1 MNFSL
6 DGGWMLAIVVLLWLL
21 VYVPNWGSRGDQK
34 NQGSSSGRNFSQKS
48 RLTQKNSVFGVSQTK
63 NIDKN
68 FRVIRRVFVTL
79 LLVSFATAVFATVKA
94 FENLSWL
101 ALAVAAAA
109 VFLTAASTLRSSRK
123 KAAAKPPLTMQELE
137 AQRARMA
144 YSIRES
150 ALPDAVAEQ
159 LFDERAWTEIAL
171 PESNLT
177 RRIGELEEVK
187 LATVSNL
194 GSAAAE
200 SEAKKLNRD
209 ELDRILERR
218 RAV

>member
-1 MNFSL
+1 
-6 DGGWMLAIVVLLWLL
+6 MLAIVVLLWLL
-21 VYVPNWGSRGDQK
+21 VYVPNWGSRGEQK
-34 NQGSSSGRNFSQKS
+34 IQGSSSGRNFSQKS
-48 RLTQKNSVFGVSQTK
+48 RLTQKNSVLGVSQTK

-79 LLVSFATAVFATVKA
+79 LLVSLATAVFATVKA

-123 KAAAKPPLTMQELE
+123 KATAKAPLTMQELE

-171 PESNLT
+171 PESNLA

-187 LATVSNL
+187 LATVSTL

>member
-1 MNFSL
+1 
-6 DGGWMLAIVVLLWLL
+6 MLVIVVLLWLL
-21 VYVPNWGSRGDQK
+21 VYVPNWGSRGEQK
-34 NQGSSSGRNFSQKS
+34 NQGSSSGRNFSQKP
-48 RLTQKNSVFGVSQTK
+48 RLTAKNSVNGVSQSK

-68 FRVIRRVFVTL
+68 FRVIRRIFATL
-79 LLVSFATAVFATVKA
+79 LFVSFATAVFTVKS
-94 FENLSWL
+94 FENLSWS
-101 ALAVAAAA
+101 ALAVASAA

-123 KAAAKPPLTMQELE
+123 KVTQKTPLTMQELE

-171 PESNLT
+171 PESNLA
-177 RRIGELEEVK
+177 RRIGELEQVK

-194 GSAAAE
+194 SDATSD
-200 SEAKKLNRD
+200 SEAKKLNAE

>member
-21 VYVPNWGSRGDQK
+21 VYVPNWGSRGEQ
-34 NQGSSSGRNFSQKS
+34 NIQGSSSGRNFSQKS
-48 RLTQKNSVFGVSQTK
+48 RLTQKNSVLGVSQTK

-123 KAAAKPPLTMQELE
+123 KATAKAPLTMQELE

-159 LFDERAWTEIAL
+159 LFDERARTEIAL
-171 PESNLT
+171 PESNLA

>member
-21 VYVPNWGSRGDQK
+21 VYVPNWGSRGEQK

-48 RLTQKNSVFGVSQTK
+48 GLTPKNRVNGVSQTK

-68 FRVIRRVFVTL
+68 FRLIRRVFVTL
-79 LLVSFATAVFATVKA
+79 LLLSFATAVFATVKA

-109 VFLTAASTLRSSRK
+109 LFLTAASTLRSSRK
-123 KAAAKPPLTMQELE
+123 KAAVKAPLTMQELE

-150 ALPDAVAEQ
+150 ALPDAPAEQ

-171 PESNLT
+171 PESNLA
-177 RRIGELEEVK
+177 RRIGELEDVK
-187 LATVSNL
+187 LASVSNL
-194 GSAAAE
+194 GAATSAE
-200 SEAKKLNRD
+200 EAKKLNRS

>member
-21 VYVPNWGSRGDQK
+21 VYVPNWGSRGEQK

-48 RLTQKNSVFGVSQTK
+48 RLTAKNRVNGVSQTK

-68 FRVIRRVFVTL
+68 FRVIRSVFATL

-94 FENLSWL
+94 FENLSWV
-101 ALAVAAAA
+101 ALSVAAAA
-109 VFLTAASTLRSSRK
+109 IFLTAASTLRSSRN
-123 KAAAKPPLTMQELE
+123 KATQTAPLTMQELE

-150 ALPDAVAEQ
+150 ALPDASVEQ

-171 PESNLT
+171 PESNLA

-194 GSAAAE
+194 GAAE
-200 SEAKKLNRD
+200 SDSAAKKLNPD

>member
-21 VYVPNWGSRGDQK
+21 VYVPNWGSRGEQK
-34 NQGSSSGRNFSQKS
+34 FQGSSSGRNFSQKS
-48 RLTQKNSVFGVSQTK
+48 RLTQKNSALGVSQTK

-68 FRVIRRVFVTL
+68 FRVIRSVFVTL
-79 LLVSFATAVFATVKA
+79 LLVSFATAVYATVKA

-123 KAAAKPPLTMQELE
+123 KATAKAPLTMQELE

-171 PESNLT
+171 PESNLA

>member
-1 MNFSL
+1 
-6 DGGWMLAIVVLLWLL
+6 MLAIVVLLWLL

-79 LLVSFATAVFATVKA
+79 LLVSFVTAVFATVKA

-123 KAAAKPPLTMQELE
+123 KAAAKPPLTLQELE

>member
-6 DGGWMLAIVVLLWLL
+6 DGGWMLVIVVLLWLL
-21 VYVPNWGSRGDQK
+21 VYVPNWGSRGEQK
-34 NQGSSSGRNFSQKS
+34 NQGSSSGRNFSQKP
-48 RLTQKNSVFGVSQTK
+48 RLTAKNSVNGVSQSK

-68 FRVIRRVFVTL
+68 FRVIRRIFATL
-79 LLVSFATAVFATVKA
+79 LIVSFATAVFATVKA

-101 ALAVAAAA
+101 ALAVASAA

-123 KAAAKPPLTMQELE
+123 KVTQKTPLTMQELE

-171 PESNLT
+171 PESNLA
-177 RRIGELEEVK
+177 RRIGELEQVK

-194 GSAAAE
+194 SDATSD
-200 SEAKKLNRD
+200 SEAKKLNAE

>member
-1 MNFSL
+1 
-6 DGGWMLAIVVLLWLL
+6 MLVIVVLLWLL
-21 VYVPNWGSRGDQK
+21 VYVPNWGSRGEQK
-34 NQGSSSGRNFSQKS
+34 IQGSSSGRNFSQKS
-48 RLTQKNSVFGVSQTK
+48 RLTAKNSVNGVSQSK

-68 FRVIRRVFVTL
+68 FRVIRRVFATL

-101 ALAVAAAA
+101 ALAVGAAA

-123 KAAAKPPLTMQELE
+123 KVTAKAPLTMQELE

-171 PESNLT
+171 PASTLA

-194 GSAAAE
+194 SEAASD
-200 SEAKKLNRD
+200 SEAKKLNSD

>member
-1 MNFSL
+1 
-6 DGGWMLAIVVLLWLL
+6 MLAIVVLLWLL

-123 KAAAKPPLTMQELE
+123 KAAAKPPLTLQELE

-150 ALPDAVAEQ
+150 ALPDAPAEQ

-171 PESNLT
+171 PESNLA
-177 RRIGELEEVK
+177 RRIGELEDVK
-187 LATVSNL
+187 LASVSNL
-194 GSAAAE
+194 GAAA
-200 SEAKKLNRD
+200 SSDDAKKLNRS

>member
-1 MNFSL
+1 
-6 DGGWMLAIVVLLWLL
+6 MLAIVVLLWLL
-21 VYVPNWGSRGDQK
+21 VYVPNWGSRGEQK
-34 NQGSSSGRNFSQKS
+34 IQGSSSGRNFSQKS

-123 KAAAKPPLTMQELE
+123 KAAAKPPLTLQELE

-187 LATVSNL
+187 LATVSSL

>member
-21 VYVPNWGSRGDQK
+21 VYVPNWGSRGEQK
-34 NQGSSSGRNFSQKS
+34 IQGSSSGRNFSQKS
-48 RLTQKNSVFGVSQTK
+48 RLTQKNSVLGVSQIK

-79 LLVSFATAVFATVKA
+79 LLVSFATAVYATVKA

-123 KAAAKPPLTMQELE
+123 KATAKAPLTMQELE

-171 PESNLT
+171 PESNLA

>member
-1 MNFSL
+1 
-6 DGGWMLAIVVLLWLL
+6 MLAIVVLLWLL
-21 VYVPNWGSRGDQK
+21 VYVPNWGSRGEQK
-34 NQGSSSGRNFSQKS
+34 NQGSSSGRKFSQKS
-48 RLTQKNSVFGVSQTK
+48 RLTAKNSANGVSQSK

-68 FRVIRRVFVTL
+68 FRVIRSVFATL
-79 LLVSFATAVFATVKA
+79 LFVSLATAVFAIVRA

-123 KAAAKPPLTMQELE
+123 RATQKAPLTMQELE

-150 ALPDAVAEQ
+150 VLPDASAEQ

-171 PESNLT
+171 PESNLA

-194 GSAAAE
+194 GSAASE
-200 SEAKKLNRD
+200 SEAKRLNPD

>member
-79 LLVSFATAVFATVKA
+79 LLASFATAVFATVKA